1 VKNNFDKV
9 KCIKSD
15 IYEGEYYNENDLEEY
30 YNENDLE
37 EDHCI
42 KVKKMKIWKKVSF
55 YNLKGVLM
63 YCRSY

>member
-1 VKNNFDKV
+1 MKNNFDKV
-9 KCIKSD
+9 ECIKSD
-15 IYEGEYYNENDLEEY
+15 IYEGECYNENY
-30 YNENDLE
+30 LE
-37 EDHCI
+37 EDHRI